1 MIHSCDLTWV
11 KFLADVMIQKNF
23 LGAKW
28 QIKWMNPL
36 SKWWYLHGQYDII
49 FHVYSFKSHLYFS
62 CTEAL
67 LNKKNQNIESYF
79 HGIVYRVNKI
89 VQERLFCFAGTR
101 TEFTTFIQIRNRL
114 EYHLHVKNLEAV
126 YKNVLTASNQFMF
139 IFFLAIKSIPNNLI
153 FYE

>member
-11 KFLADVMIQKNF
+11 KFLADVMIEKNF

-28 QIKWMNPL
+28 QIKRMNPL
-36 SKWWYLHGQYDII
+36 YDDIWTVWYHLS
-49 FHVYSFKSHLYFS
+49 FSFKSHLYFS
-62 CTEAL
+62 CTEAPL
-67 LNKKNQNIESYF
+67 DKKNQNIESYF

-89 VQERLFCFAGTR
+89 VQEGLFCFAGTR

-139 IFFLAIKSIPNNLI
+139 IFFSSNKIYS
-153 FYE
+153 